1 MCNVTFTWLLEKYF
15 CPTGITMH
23 FPLTGQR
30 MWHKL
35 NKLRILFLYL
45 FFSPQNFTDAIQ
57 TLFVFENKMSLH
69 YKWCSVS
76 KELANSCSRECAVP
90 GSMCMC
96 VHSMI
101 FGKCT
106 LYFHI
111 CIAMSSSVWVCACV
125 SHISGF
131 RGHRVKQSAYHSQEF
146 RDPEH
151 VPLEPKTNFERFLGL
166 RGSNWQITQRLQS
179 DPEQLNTAPGN
190 GCLNIRHVMC
200 VT

>member
-15 CPTGITMH
+15 CPTGITMP
-23 FPLTGQR
+23 FSLTGQQ

-35 NKLRILFLYL
+35 RMKLTEISISISIS
-45 FFSPQNFTDAIQ
+45 SPQNFTAAIQ
-57 TLFVFENKMSLH
+57 TVFVFENKMSPH
-69 YKWCSVS
+69 YEWCSVS
-76 KELANSCSRECAVP
+76 KGLANSCSREGAVP
-90 GSMCMC
+90 GSMCVC

-101 FGKCT
+101 FGKFT

-111 CIAMSSSVWVCACV
+111 CIAMSSSMWVYACV

-151 VPLEPKTNFERFLGL
+151 VPLEPKTNFERFSACSVQTDKSP
-166 RGSNWQITQRLQS
+166 RGSSQTRSSPTLHQ
-179 DPEQLNTAPGN
+179 EM
-190 GCLNIRHVMC
+190 V
-200 VT
+200 V